1 MDIIGR
7 LKHRIDASAKERA
20 DYLAQHKER
29 ADTVRIIREA
39 FARTRMSFWC
49 DTCAQDF
56 EAVAYKEVRE
66 PVGAMPYAWYVGYCP
81 KKHEAIRRITEK
93 QGDPYYRKSQVVR
106 AQRLEMADAMLT
118 PDNPRFRMVYPE
130 QWRKI
135 KAEMEHNEE
144 LAYNNAKS
152 GQPARR

>member
-1 MDIIGR
+1 MDRISQ
-7 LKHRIDASAKERA
+7 LKNRIDLNAKDRA
-20 DYLAQHKER
+20 RYIAQHKER

-39 FARTRMSFWC
+39 FAHTRMGFWC
-49 DTCAQDF
+49 DKCRHDF
-56 EAVAYKEVRE
+56 EGIAHKEIRE
-66 PVGAMPYAWYVGYCP
+66 PSDALPYAWYVGHCP

-118 PDNPRFRMVYPE
+118 PDHPRFRMVYPE

-144 LAYNNAKS
+144 LAFNQLKS
-152 GQPARR
+152 K